1 MKLQQNQN
9 KVYNRNCNYKSTT
22 NLYELALILANG
34 QSRSDENGDSSF
46 VNNLSRIC
54 DEFAESRQR
63 VGIRSDNSDLLVY
76 HIAKYQGV
84 RENKNWKNFGVENR
98 ELLSYKSENEINTL
112 NLAGKE

>member
-9 KVYNRNCNYKSTT
+9 KVDNRNCNYKSTT

-54 DEFAESRQR
+54 DRFAESRQR
-63 VGIRSDNSDLLVY
+63 VDIRSDNSDLEIVVLSWQLAN
-76 HIAKYQGV
+76 HQKST
-84 RENKNWKNFGVENR
+84 NW
-98 ELLSYKSENEINTL
+98 
-112 NLAGKE
+112 NL

>member
-34 QSRSDENGDSSF
+34 QSRSDENSDSSF

-54 DEFAESRQR
+54 DGFAESRQR
-63 VGIRSDNSDLLVY
+63 VDIRSDNSDLE
-76 HIAKYQGV
+76 IAVLSWQLANHQKST
-84 RENKNWKNFGVENR
+84 NW
-98 ELLSYKSENEINTL
+98 
-112 NLAGKE
+112 NL